1 MNALS
6 LTPNTKAKHLR
17 RAIANRLDATLVSNP
32 DGKYISVT
40 SMDALVERLAQTA
53 ENIAAIP
60 DGPDY
65 QANAIAAGKAY
76 LAKLL
81 KKL

>member
-1 MNALS
+1 MTAIS
-6 LTPNTKAKHLR
+6 TTPNTRAKHLR
-17 RAIANRLDATLVSNP
+17 RALAVQLDAMFISNP

-40 SMDALVERLAQTA
+40 TMDALVERLAQTA

-60 DGPDY
+60 EGPDY
-65 QANAIAAGKAY
+65 RANAIAAGKAY

-81 KKL
+81 KRL